1 MARSTSFWRIGAGT
15 RRDLTG
21 SGGTINWNGALT
33 YEDEC
38 LLFAT
43 RITKNF
49 TRDRVVQPETR
60 LLFTIQFKHL
70 G

>member
-1 MARSTSFWRIGAGT
+1 MTSYWRIGAGT

-21 SGGTINWNGALT
+21 SGGTLNWHGALT

-43 RITKNF
+43 RINKNF
-49 TRDRVVQPETR
+49 TRDRDVQPETN